1 MKLRDDFEVVGDV
14 RGKGLMTGMEL
25 VKDKV
30 RDINDLLLHHSSGPL
45 SRQAGPHFLQRR
57 YLRYG
62 TTSKT
67 MES

>member
-30 RDINDLLLHHSSGPL
+30 RQVNLLPIHHSSL
-45 SRQAGPHFLQRR
+45 FRQAGLHFLQRKS
-57 YLRYG
+57 LRYG
-62 TTSKT
+62 TTSKI